1 MRIAIAIVVGA
12 LLAAGTSLG
21 AVQLAS
27 ASQEDPVIKP
37 LYNYGER

>member
-1 MRIAIAIVVGA
+1 MRIVIAIVVGA
-12 LLAAGTSLG
+12 LLATGTSLG

-27 ASQEDPVIKP
+27 SSQEDPVIEP